1 MITKIEVDGFKSLS
15 NFELQLNKGLNVL
28 VGTNGAG
35 KTNIIQFFEFL
46 SQLVQNNIGGACNNF
61 GGAGTIF
68 QKNGAGQY
76 KETISAKI
84 YGCAEISND
93 KFAVYEYLFSIKL
106 SKENDS
112 VVFEQQEVK
121 LTTVSQF
128 INSPQDENYPK
139 QYDVHICSSANINEQ
154 QGKTKVCILTQT
166 IKNDYFQLPSHTS
179 LEEEIERLVSLFTP
193 SHQSIIKALN
203 MLTLLFS
210 NIEKDLKGGIY
221 LNITPSKVVELEDA
235 TNPLGIAKDGA
246 GLAATLYAMKKH
258 NTFRMDK
265 AKLALLKSEKTPKI
279 YHSDNFNR
287 VLSFLQLANSTIS
300 GLDVEIDSFS
310 NKLLVKVSIGEGEK
324 KTILPLS
331 AMSDGTIK
339 WLTLITAILKSDSI
353 ASIEEPEN
361 YLHPYMQTEIIKII
375 REHLADSEQ
384 ASCMLL
390 TTHSESLLNSV
401 TPEEVII
408 VRMIDGCTRA
418 KQVTNTKN
426 LKVEIS
432 NSAMGL
438 GHFYYSN
445 TLLDE

>member
-1 MITKIEVDGFKSLS
+1 DNGKTAKCSMHPYAKEFLDEQFSSLS
-15 NFELQLNKGLNVL
+15 QEEFTNKHLAIFSIAGTLSNSILIRLQHTTRYINNVL
-28 VGTNGAG
+28 
-35 KTNIIQFFEFL
+35 FDL
-46 SQLVQNNIGGACNNF
+46 IGGAAFN
-61 GGAGTIF
+61 
-68 QKNGAGQY
+68 
-76 KETISAKI
+76 IS
-84 YGCAEISND
+84 
-93 KFAVYEYLFSIKL
+93 
-106 SKENDS
+106 
-112 VVFEQQEVK
+112 
-121 LTTVSQF
+121 
-128 INSPQDENYPK
+128 
-139 QYDVHICSSANINEQ
+139 
-154 QGKTKVCILTQT
+154 
-166 IKNDYFQLPSHTS
+166 
-179 LEEEIERLVSLFTP
+179 
-193 SHQSIIKALN
+193 
-203 MLTLLFS
+203 
-210 NIEKDLKGGIY
+210 
-221 LNITPSKVVELEDA
+221 PSKVVELEDA

-258 NTFRMDK
+258 KGLEMINN
-265 AKLALLKSEKTPKI
+265 KSEHLDLKKIHQI

-339 WLTLITAILKSDSI
+339 WLTLITAILSADSI
-353 ASIEEPEN
+353 TSIEEPEN
-361 YLHPYMQTEIIKII
+361 YLHPYMQNEITKII

-418 KQVTNTKN
+418 KQVTNTKD
-426 LKVEIS
+426 LKSEIS